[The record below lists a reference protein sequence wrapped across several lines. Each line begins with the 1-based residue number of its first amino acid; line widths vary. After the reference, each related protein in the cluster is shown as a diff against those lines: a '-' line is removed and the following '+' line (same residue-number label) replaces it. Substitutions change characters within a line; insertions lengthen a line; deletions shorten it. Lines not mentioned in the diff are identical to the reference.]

1 MTPTCVLTAAH
12 CVVDYQPPR
21 LSILAGTSKLR
32 GGGGKRYLV
41 QSIKVH
47 PNYKELVTSD
57 IAVMKINGTFDF
69 DDPKI
74 APIKYSSQAVGG
86 GVNLTLT
93 GWGYTTPI
101 RIGAPPNDLQV
112 AVLPSI
118 TNDECQ
124 KEGMNV
130 TETEMCT
137 YSRLFQGACG
147 VSGSEFSA
155 VRVLSERSRRA
166 GRLRRPAGPQRR
178 RGGGRRRLL
187 RNRDLQHRPARRLHA
202 RLPVHRLDRREL
214 RRLATVDGQISI
226 TLCFH
231 VHHVP
236 FDTKIRSTKPQPERR
251 GDLRCRG
258 SWKRDHKLGTKNTK
272 VIRSSFSGSNSAGS
286 CFPVVNF
293 FGEKYHFL
301 KQKVCLFTSLSF
313 SPLPASRP
321 NPKLSLFHCN
331 VFPTQ
336 NDVRSS
342 HMGCDV
348 FDVYREKNR

>member
-32 GGGGKRYLV
+32 GGGGKRYFV

-69 DDPKI
+69 KDPKI
-74 APIKYSSQAVGG
+74 APIKYSNQVVGG

-147 VSGSEFSA
+147 VSEGEFN
-155 VRVLSERSRRA
+155 RCQVLSKRFVSQGDSGGPLALNDGEEVVGVVSYGTA
-166 GRLRRPAGPQRR
+166 ICSIGRP
-178 RGGGRRRLL
+178 
-187 RNRDLQHRPARRLHA
+187 
-202 RLPVHRLDRREL
+202 
-214 RRLATVDGQISI
+214 
-226 TLCFH
+226 
-231 VHHVP
+231 
-236 FDTKIRSTKPQPERR
+236 
-251 GDLRCRG
+251 
-258 SWKRDHKLGTKNTK
+258 
-272 VIRSSFSGSNSAGS
+272 
-286 CFPVVNF
+286 
-293 FGEKYHFL
+293 
-301 KQKVCLFTSLSF
+301 
-313 SPLPASRP
+313 
-321 NPKLSLFHCN
+321 
-331 VFPTQ
+331 
-336 NDVRSS
+336 
-342 HMGCDV
+342 
-348 FDVYREKNR
+348 DVYTRVSQFTDWIAENCAD